1 MPLFSCFTGKPVA
14 REVEAPCHQ
23 IICVPQQCSTPAS
36 DCTIDKSL
44 SKPISFEARG
54 QASAH
59 VLDAMTTRESHTHF
73 QRNDGLIRLVHSLTT
88 LDGGWWSW
96 LSEACLATC
105 EHLHADHAC
114 IFVLST
120 GDFWATTAAC
130 AGLGASAAVG
140 RAYSS
145 DPRFNGSAPAAILRT
160 RKEFPSQALIYRT
173 ASGSSPSGTPP
184 ASGAAPGA
192 GASSSQD
199 SGDVPPSFEHRT
211 SDDLPGDWQLLH
223 EEYGLNQFAAVALVN
238 ADEEVMGVLSLG
250 AKGPTRPAVWTP
262 EALHSAVGL
271 MGPQIRRAQTVL
283 ASSALSQ
290 LHAAATFS
298 DLVNAVAEAAVDVA
312 AAVAF
317 VRGQSRVAF
326 IGEGMVVA
334 AIFQQQ
340 KQEGDAS
347 TAQPPLLKARRSSC
361 EFVTLRAGCGG
372 GGGSVVRKSVASMAV
387 YPRLSM
393 EMVSGTAERTLMVTT
408 TTTNTGTDNLK
419 RESWT
424 PQQTATT
431 LPSFTLHS
439 GKATCKGHTLTLG
452 KTLLS
457 EALSKQVAGLCID
470 DCQAYTVSMKA
481 YPRDLVLSRGALMP
495 LSLAL
500 ATTSDE
506 SRPRIA
512 LYITYGI
519 SLPRPLL
526 QAVVQELQQLLQ
538 ALLPVIK
545 TKLTSNILCEYEYLT
560 SQLKEAVKRKA
571 KPSAPAP
578 HTSTEQLSDP
588 SEEPQSFPP
597 NEGRMLSFILG
608 VGMGSNVPG
617 AKGAGGT
624 EAGGGGG
631 GTAAAATAAAG
642 GEVASVQQ
650 PVFGRISLPHA
661 TLDVAAAAAVAGAP
675 MDRPPSLV
683 APHTPTASITSH
695 AQALGIAQG
704 HSGSQVGAALP
715 SGEISFQP
723 HSPPTLS
730 PTPAGTGVRGGG
742 GPVVSAFAEVAA
754 MAPDDGEVLEGDI
767 DMEYAAR
774 RRAGSGSLIHNVDC
788 QMRAKSACETSIE
801 AEVQSRLRSRLSVRS
816 VSFRL
821 EAAQTPRGASKLA
834 PIIASMHDRLKAAQ
848 AVQMTFVRS
857 EAHKTDLKSL
867 KLLQEIG
874 QGGM

>member
-1 MPLFSCFTGKPVA
+1 MPLFSCFTGTPVA

-36 DCTIDKSL
+36 DCTVDKSI
-44 SKPISFEARG
+44 SKPTSFEARG
-54 QASAH
+54 QASPH
-59 VLDAMTTRESHTHF
+59 VLATMTNMESHTHF
-73 QRNDGLIRLVHSLTT
+73 QRNDDLIRLIHNLTT
-88 LDGGWWSW
+88 LEGGWWSW

-120 GDFWATTAAC
+120 GDYWATTAAC

-160 RKEFPSQALIYRT
+160 RKEYPSQALIYRT
-173 ASGSSPSGTPP
+173 ASSSSPSGTPP

-192 GASSSQD
+192 ATASSQD
-199 SGDVPPSFEHRT
+199 SSGNVAPSLEHRT

-238 ADEEVMGVLSLG
+238 VDEEVMGVLSLA
-250 AKGPTRPAVWTP
+250 AKGPSMPAGWTP

-271 MGPQIRRAQTVL
+271 MGHQIRRAQTVL

-312 AAVAF
+312 AAVAY

-326 IGEGMVVA
+326 IGEGIVVA

-340 KQEGDAS
+340 KQEGDAA

-361 EFVTLRAGCGG
+361 EFVTFRAGC
-372 GGGSVVRKSVASMAV
+372 GGSVVRKSAASMAA

-393 EMVSGTAERTLMVTT
+393 EMASGTAERTLLV
-408 TTTNTGTDNLK
+408 TTNTTNTERALTGTENLK

-439 GKATCKGHTLTLG
+439 VKGTCKGHTLTLG

-481 YPRDLVLSRGALMP
+481 YPRDLVLSRGAVMP

-500 ATTSDE
+500 ATTSEE
-506 SRPRIA
+506 SRPRMA

-560 SQLKEAVKRKA
+560 SQLKETVKRKG

-578 HTSTEQLSDP
+578 RTSAGQLSDP

-617 AKGAGGT
+617 AKGTGGT
-624 EAGGGGG
+624 ETGGGGG
-631 GTAAAATAAAG
+631 GTAAAAG
-642 GEVASVQQ
+642 GEVAPVQQ
-650 PVFGRISLPHA
+650 PVFGGASLPPGP
-661 TLDVAAAAAVAGAP
+661 DAAAVAAAQV
-675 MDRPPSLV
+675 DRPPSLV

-695 AQALGIAQG
+695 AQALGILQG

-715 SGEISFQP
+715 SGRCP
-723 HSPPTLS
+723 
-730 PTPAGTGVRGGG
+730 G
-742 GPVVSAFAEVAA
+742 
-754 MAPDDGEVLEGDI
+754 
-767 DMEYAAR
+767 AR
-774 RRAGSGSLIHNVDC
+774 RR
-788 QMRAKSACETSIE
+788 RSA
-801 AEVQSRLRSRLSVRS
+801 
-816 VSFRL
+816 
-821 EAAQTPRGASKLA
+821 
-834 PIIASMHDRLKAAQ
+834 
-848 AVQMTFVRS
+848 
-857 EAHKTDLKSL
+857 
-867 KLLQEIG
+867 
-874 QGGM
+874 